1 MAEFTLSKPI
11 ASGKKRDSST
21 PGNIAYAL
29 FVLLCF
35 WAGAQLLN
43 LLVHTPGVYEH
54 LMQIQDVN
62 RPKVEIG
69 LAVGTL
75 FGLVPFLIGCLLLG
89 SVALFLRWR
98 SYM

>member
-54 LMQIQDVN
+54 LMQIQDVS

-98 SYM
+98 RYM